1 MMGALLS
8 LLQLIP
14 TYNDG
19 LYMIDIHKTV
29 HDSIMVRADTDL
41 IPNFLEYSFD
51 VLSQLSIRYIG
62 GQQFLY

>member
-29 HDSIMVRADTDL
+29 HDSINGKSRYRFDT
-41 IPNFLEYSFD
+41 
-51 VLSQLSIRYIG
+51 
-62 GQQFLY
+62 